1 MQIRKNYILSYQKKK
16 NAQLEQLEKDKKR
29 NFDEVCKKMVE
40 YELANGVYGAG
51 SDKSEQIEKE
61 FVELRNQY
69 ESKDYQE
76 IELLGLEIKW
86 LREQLDKL
94 ELFK

>member
-1 MQIRKNYILSYQKKK
+1 
-16 NAQLEQLEKDKKR
+16 
-29 NFDEVCKKMVE
+29 MVE